1 MTWTHRAGRWE
12 LSGSNKE
19 GVSSWHT
26 PTCKFGIRPTFPR
39 PPSFSVSRCLPPASL
54 QTSLSL
60 HVMSESSWEQR
71 DRTAPHSTVSTQQSH
86 AGILLVPSTMGDV
99 VSSHLD
105 EAKRGIIAGE
115 GGCGLCGFLLPRFG
129 TCVFTQRC
137 GRDCTQWERNESEAL
152 SRRADLCSDAFTAF
166 YRLKVC
172 LSGSHYLCVGSEAAE
187 PTLGPIRT
195 PEPLDRSGLVK
206 IFGSIVLFSGIFA
219 S

>member
-12 LSGSNKE
+12 FSGSNKE

-26 PTCKFGIRPTFPR
+26 QTCKFGTRPTFPR
-39 PPSFSVSRCLPPASL
+39 PLSFSVSRCLPPASL

-71 DRTAPHSTVSTQQSH
+71 DPTARHSTVWTQQSH
-86 AGILLVPSTMGDV
+86 SGIVLVPSTMGDV

-105 EAKRGIIAGE
+105 ETKRGIIAGE
-115 GGCGLCGFLLPRFG
+115 GACGLCGFLLLRFG

-137 GRDCTQWERNESEAL
+137 GRDCTQRGGNESEAL
-152 SRRADLCSDAFTAF
+152 SHRVGLCSHVFTAF

-172 LSGSHYLCVGSEAAE
+172 FCRGVTTCVLEARQWNQHWVRSEPQNLCHSGQIWTK
-187 PTLGPIRT
+187 P
-195 PEPLDRSGLVK
+195 
-206 IFGSIVLFSGIFA
+206 
-219 S
+219 